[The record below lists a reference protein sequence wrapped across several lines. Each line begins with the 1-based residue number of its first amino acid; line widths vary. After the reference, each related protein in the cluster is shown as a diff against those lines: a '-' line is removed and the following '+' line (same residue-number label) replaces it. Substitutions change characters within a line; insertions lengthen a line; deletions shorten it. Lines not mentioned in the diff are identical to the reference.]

1 MFRTNSNIGA
11 ILGYGGYGNSIF
23 NRYSQLSGIR
33 ANAYSKLAKAYSK
46 TSGNKQLQNMSA
58 YNRLRTPVNN
68 AQTAIRTVGNEAAE
82 LTSSAKVLTD
92 TGKNSLFG
100 SKDAYDADKT
110 YKAVSDFVSN
120 YNDTVTALS
129 KTDNANIR
137 TSGSS
142 MTRMTGIMK
151 NSLSAAGINVG
162 VDGKLSIDEEAF
174 KKADMSTVKSL
185 FNGNGSYAQIVSS
198 SAARVQLSA
207 NTQQLYG
214 GSVYGS
220 NGSYYNAFGGF
231 DGYSGYGGLYSGYG
245 FNSFF

>member
-1 MFRTNSNIGA
+1 MGDYYFRGTATSASEFVTEGRQKNMFRTNSNIGA

-23 NRYSQLSGIR
+23 NSYSQLSGIR

-92 TGKNSLFG
+92 TGKNSL
-100 SKDAYDADKT
+100 
-110 YKAVSDFVSN
+110 
-120 YNDTVTALS
+120 
-129 KTDNANIR
+129 
-137 TSGSS
+137 
-142 MTRMTGIMK
+142 
-151 NSLSAAGINVG
+151 SAAGINVG

-174 KKADMSTVKSL
+174 KKTDMNTVKSL

-207 NTQQLYG
+207 TTQQLYG
-214 GSVYGS
+214 GSVYGRS
-220 NGSYYNAFGGF
+220 GSYYNAFGGI
-231 DGYSGYGGLYSGYG
+231 DGYGGYGGLYSGYG
-245 FNSFF
+245 FNSLF